1 MKIVELEINDNLPV
15 EIEAISLVKE
25 PAVEEDFYAFNA
37 QKYYFETYNDYPQ
50 GAVDAA
56 RMGIKRNE
64 ELGNPCATQVGKV
77 RAQQLINGENL
88 TLDTIRR
95 MRSFLIRHKDSYE
108 LARNRRDYNACGYI
122 SYLLWG
128 GEAALPWAEKKLR
141 QAGEE
146 FKTSLI
152 TNEIDKDYSFN
163 DIEHLVFKH
172 IFAQE
177 LGLEVGEIP
186 DYTNAQR
193 RLLGPV
199 MIPNKLIRR
208 WDEDNEEEYFV
219 FFSEETIKKLQEK
232 FMKLGSI
239 HSSNIEHNGIPVD
252 GVSMIESW
260 IIEEPERDKSNYY
273 GKQYPK
279 GTWAA
284 VYKIDNEEIW
294 EKAERGEIR
303 GFSVEGWFT
312 EQLITGFSKEEQI
325 KQKVLDYALQ
335 NGYTEPELFAANA
348 DPLKAIPDWAKDPRV
363 QTTLYKY
370 EGPSPE
376 RDFCKQMMSMKKY
389 YTKEDIDAMSAM
401 APNAGFGPNGS
412 STYDIFRYLGGVN
425 CKHHW
430 QKYVYGF
437 KDEKFQLLS
446 EARAPGLA
454 GRPMHDRTGGGAL

>member
-141 QAGEE
+141 QAGQI
-146 FKTSLI
+146 FTDPLI
-152 TNEIDKDYSFN
+152 LNTFAEIQKVSFDFDGVLTTTLGKELLQKEIDKGNQIYIISARDNKQPLIELATKYGINESNVYAVGSNLEKINTIKQLDINKHYDNNSNVVDELGIIGQQFTSLSQ
-163 DIEHLVFKH
+163 IEHEVFKH

-193 RLLGPV
+193 RLIGPV

-294 EKAERGEIR
+294 KKAERGEIR

-312 EQLITGFSKEEQI
+312 EQLISK
-325 KQKVLDYALQ
+325 
-335 NGYTEPELFAANA
+335 F
-348 DPLKAIPDWAKDPRV
+348 
-363 QTTLYKY
+363 TL
-370 EGPSPE
+370 
-376 RDFCKQMMSMKKY
+376 
-389 YTKEDIDAMSAM
+389 
-401 APNAGFGPNGS
+401 
-412 STYDIFRYLGGVN
+412 
-425 CKHHW
+425 
-430 QKYVYGF
+430 
-437 KDEKFQLLS
+437 
-446 EARAPGLA
+446 
-454 GRPMHDRTGGGAL
+454 

>member
-141 QAGEE
+141 QAGQI
-146 FKTSLI
+146 FTDPLI
-152 TNEIDKDYSFN
+152 LNTFAEIQKVSFDFDGVLTTTLGKELLQKEIDKGNQIYIISARDNKQPLIELATKYGINESNVYAVGSNLKKINTIKQLDINKHYDNNSNVVDELGIIGQQFTSLSQ
-163 DIEHLVFKH
+163 IEHEVFKH

-193 RLLGPV
+193 RLIGPV

-294 EKAERGEIR
+294 KKAERGEIR

-312 EQLITGFSKEEQI
+312 EQLISK
-325 KQKVLDYALQ
+325 
-335 NGYTEPELFAANA
+335 F
-348 DPLKAIPDWAKDPRV
+348 
-363 QTTLYKY
+363 TL
-370 EGPSPE
+370 
-376 RDFCKQMMSMKKY
+376 
-389 YTKEDIDAMSAM
+389 
-401 APNAGFGPNGS
+401 
-412 STYDIFRYLGGVN
+412 
-425 CKHHW
+425 
-430 QKYVYGF
+430 
-437 KDEKFQLLS
+437 
-446 EARAPGLA
+446 
-454 GRPMHDRTGGGAL
+454 

>member
-141 QAGEE
+141 QAGQI
-146 FKTSLI
+146 FTDPLI
-152 TNEIDKDYSFN
+152 LNTFAEIQKVSFDFDGVLTTTLGKELLQKEIDKGNQIYIISARDNKQPLIELATKYGINESNVYAAGSNLEKINTIKQLDINKHYDNNSNVVDELGIIGQQFTSLSQ
-163 DIEHLVFKH
+163 IEHEVFKH

-193 RLLGPV
+193 RLIGPV

-294 EKAERGEIR
+294 KKAERGEIR

-312 EQLITGFSKEEQI
+312 EQLISK
-325 KQKVLDYALQ
+325 
-335 NGYTEPELFAANA
+335 F
-348 DPLKAIPDWAKDPRV
+348 
-363 QTTLYKY
+363 TL
-370 EGPSPE
+370 
-376 RDFCKQMMSMKKY
+376 
-389 YTKEDIDAMSAM
+389 
-401 APNAGFGPNGS
+401 
-412 STYDIFRYLGGVN
+412 
-425 CKHHW
+425 
-430 QKYVYGF
+430 
-437 KDEKFQLLS
+437 
-446 EARAPGLA
+446 
-454 GRPMHDRTGGGAL
+454 

>member
-37 QKYYFETYNDYPQ
+37 QKYYFETYNDYPEK
-50 GAVDAA
+50 VRNNA
-56 RMGIKRNE
+56 RIGIERNIKIDNE
-64 ELGNPCATQVGKV
+64 CATQVGKV
-77 RAQQLINGENL
+77 RAQQLVRGENL

-95 MRSFLIRHKDSYE
+95 MRSFLIRHKNSFE
-108 LARNRRDYNACGYI
+108 LARGRGDYNACGYI
-122 SYLLWG
+122 SYMLWG
-128 GEAALPWAEKKLR
+128 GPEALPWAEKKLR
-141 QAGEE
+141 AAGEE

-208 WDEDNEEEYFV
+208 WDDENEEEYFV

-232 FMKLGSI
+232 FMKSPFI
-239 HSSNIEHNGIPVD
+239 HSSNIEHDGVSVE

-279 GTWAA
+279 GTWMG

-294 EKAERGEIR
+294 EKAKLGEIR

-389 YTKEDIDAMSAM
+389 YTKEDIDAMSSISV
-401 APNAGFGPNGS
+401 NAGFGRGGS
-412 STYDIFRYLGGVN
+412 STYDIFKYLGGVN
-425 CKHHW
+425 CKHYW
-430 QKYVYGF
+430 RQFKYTFNNG
-437 KDEKFQLLS
+437 KFELLS
-446 EARAPGLA
+446 ESRAGGLA
-454 GRPMHDRTGGGAL
+454 GTPMNDRSNGGRV

>member
-141 QAGEE
+141 QAGQI
-146 FKTSLI
+146 FTDPLI
-152 TNEIDKDYSFN
+152 LNTFAEIQKVSFDFDGVLTTTLGKELLQKEIDKGNQIYIISARDNKQPLIELATKYGINESNIYAVGSNLEKINTIKQLDINKHYDNNSNVVDELGIIGQQFTSLSQ
-163 DIEHLVFKH
+163 IEHEVFKH

-193 RLLGPV
+193 RLIGPV

-294 EKAERGEIR
+294 KKAERGEIR

-312 EQLITGFSKEEQI
+312 EQLISK
-325 KQKVLDYALQ
+325 
-335 NGYTEPELFAANA
+335 F
-348 DPLKAIPDWAKDPRV
+348 
-363 QTTLYKY
+363 TL
-370 EGPSPE
+370 
-376 RDFCKQMMSMKKY
+376 
-389 YTKEDIDAMSAM
+389 
-401 APNAGFGPNGS
+401 
-412 STYDIFRYLGGVN
+412 
-425 CKHHW
+425 
-430 QKYVYGF
+430 
-437 KDEKFQLLS
+437 
-446 EARAPGLA
+446 
-454 GRPMHDRTGGGAL
+454 